1 MKTAFT
7 LLALLFF
14 GCSAPK
20 YTYYFDQTGQPAAAG
35 SADSKDPVLHINR
48 ESLLAALEPMVVQQ
62 DAEKRA
68 PEPRTPIYVDSPKT
82 GKTAKKERR
91 REFKTVIRQIRNSK
105 QFSSS
110 KLSST
115 EKTTSPNNNGF
126 AIAGFVLSVVGWFV
140 LWPLV
145 ILGIIFSAVGLKSER
160 RGLATAGLIIG
171 IVGIVLILLAAQ
183 HGTLA

>member
-7 LLALLFF
+7 LLALVFF

-20 YTYYFDQTGQPAAAG
+20 YTYYFDQTGQPATAG
-35 SADSKDPVLHINR
+35 RPDSKDPVLHINR
-48 ESLLAALEPMVVQQ
+48 ESLLAALEPVVVQQ

-68 PEPRTPIYVDSPKT
+68 PEVRTPRNADSPKA
-82 GKTAKKERR
+82 GKTAKKETR
-91 REFKTVIRQIRNSK
+91 REFKTAIRQIRNSK
-105 QFSSS
+105 RFSSGNLPS
-110 KLSST
+110 A

-126 AIAGFVLSVVGWFV
+126 AIAGFVLSIVGWFV

-160 RGLATAGLIIG
+160 RGLATAGLVIG